1 MLGIIDQCTFLIHFL
16 SKEQLPSLL
25 FIYVFPGPSRFLASK
40 TRGVYSLEL
49 SEVLRKKFLRSP
61 GYSLIMPCANAVFT
75 R

>member
-49 SEVLRKKFLRSP
+49 SGTSCLVPMLLLLGNGIVSWN
-61 GYSLIMPCANAVFT
+61 GGQGD
-75 R
+75 